1 MAIGV
6 GGLAGDNL
14 AADRHCRGVVRLPMR
29 ALEGEGT
36 GLHRGRTEAAQRKY
50 ERYLEDCRSEKGAF
64 IEIGAVSGWGSWDGI
79 RR

>member
-1 MAIGV
+1 
-6 GGLAGDNL
+6 
-14 AADRHCRGVVRLPMR
+14 MR

-64 IEIGAVSGWGSWDGI
+64 IEIGAVSGWGFWDGI